1 MVTFVAFLGGAL
13 AAAAALGLGLYSY
26 VKKLKMT
33 PSPKIGPD
41 EVRESYSG
49 GKPGKDFFRWLRNG
63 IQ

>member
-1 MVTFVAFLGGAL
+1 MV
-13 AAAAALGLGLYSY
+13 
-26 VKKLKMT
+26 T